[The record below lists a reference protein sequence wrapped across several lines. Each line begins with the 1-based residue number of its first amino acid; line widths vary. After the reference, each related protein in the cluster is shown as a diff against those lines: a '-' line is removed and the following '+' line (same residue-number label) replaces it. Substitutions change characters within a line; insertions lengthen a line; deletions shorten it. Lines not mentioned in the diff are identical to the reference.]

1 MSVRKH
7 QRPARGGAPAMT
19 HSRRSSPTARRG
31 TPAPLPTTIWLP
43 APDDLA
49 DTPAGQVLPDWAID
63 KLRVEFTLNP
73 GQRPAPLLR
82 LEINDTRAGMDART
96 RCTTHRDTDVAPS
109 GQARSSVI
117 LAELHPDTLPCAPLH
132 SSYGPEERGAM
143 DDGWPGLFHRAH
155 RLLHAEGLLLLATRQ
170 RRDAGHLTDP
180 LGLLIATARTAGF
193 RYLQHIAVVHGHAIE
208 DRIAPAPPDATTP
221 ELIHSDLI
229 VLSAVRAQ

>member
-1 MSVRKH
+1 
-7 QRPARGGAPAMT
+7 MT
-19 HSRRSSPTARRG
+19 HSRRSSSSARRG
-31 TPAPLPTTIWLP
+31 TLAKLPTTIWLP

-49 DTPAGQVLPDWAID
+49 DPPAGRVLPDWALD
-63 KLRVEFTLNP
+63 KLRAQFTP
-73 GQRPAPLLR
+73 QPSERSAPLLR
-82 LEINDTRAGMDART
+82 LEINDTRAGMDARS
-96 RCTTHRDTDVAPS
+96 RCTPPRDANAGPC
-109 GQARSSVI
+109 GNARSSVI

-132 SSYGPEERGAM
+132 SGYGTEERGAM
-143 DDGWPGLFHRAH
+143 DDGWPGFFHRAH
-155 RLLHAEGLLLLATRQ
+155 RLLRADGLLLLATRQ

-208 DRIAPAPPDATTP
+208 ARIAPAPPDATTP

>member
-1 MSVRKH
+1 PPR
-7 QRPARGGAPAMT
+7 
-19 HSRRSSPTARRG
+19 RRSPAVRRG
-31 TPAPLPTTIWLP
+31 TSAQLPTTIWLP
-43 APDDLA
+43 APDDSA
-49 DTPAGQVLPDWAID
+49 DTPAGQVLPDWAMG
-63 KLRVEFTLNP
+63 KLRTEFTRTS

-82 LEINDTRAGMDART
+82 LAINDIRAGMDARS
-96 RCTTHRDTDVAPS
+96 RCTPHRATDAGPEVNP
-109 GQARSSVI
+109 GSSVI

-132 SSYGPEERGAM
+132 SGYGPEERGAM
-143 DDGWPGLFHRAH
+143 DDGWPGFFHRAH
-155 RLLHAEGLLLLATRQ
+155 RLLRADGLLLLATRQ
-170 RRDAGHLTDP
+170 RRDAGQLTDP